1 VDERKQL
8 KGRVSLALAI
18 AMLLGTVSM
27 PASDAAQ
34 PARRGQA
41 TTPAAPP
48 PAALVTEHIRGNI
61 YMIGGAGGNITVQ
74 IGEEG
79 VLIVDAGFAQNA
91 EAVLAAVRKLS
102 DKKIDYIVN
111 THYHP
116 DHTGGNAVIAPT
128 GQYVGGV
135 GIGVAPRAAIWAHE
149 NVLTRV
155 STTTG
160 SGKEPL
166 VPPQGWP
173 IETYFTAS
181 QELFFNGEPIQ
192 MIHMPNAHTDGDS
205 VVFFRRSDVIATG
218 DLFNTTMYPYIDAAA
233 EGHINGVIGAL
244 NRIIDIA
251 IPDMNAEGGTM
262 VVSGHGRIGDEY
274 DLLVYRDALTIIRDR
289 IEDMVKKGMTLEQVQ
304 AAKPTLDYD
313 GVYGA
318 TSGFWTT
325 TQFVAAVYNNLKQS
339 PTAESN

>member
-1 VDERKQL
+1 METRMHMI
-8 KGRVSLALAI
+8 GRRGVALAVAVVLGAFSI
-18 AMLLGTVSM
+18 AADS
-27 PASDAAQ
+27 AQ
-34 PARRGQA
+34 PARGRQA
-41 TTPAAPP
+41 PAPAAAPP
-48 PAALVTEHIRGNI
+48 LKLVVEHVRGNI
-61 YMIGGAGGNITVQ
+61 YMIGGDGGNVTVQ
-74 IGEEG
+74 IGDEG
-79 VLIVDAGFAQNA
+79 VLIVDSGFAQNA
-91 EAVLAAVRKLS
+91 QALLAEIRKLS

-116 DHTGGNAVIAPT
+116 DHTGGNAIIAPT

-155 STTTG
+155 STTTD

-166 VPPQGWP
+166 IPPQGWP

-218 DLFNTTMYPYIDAAA
+218 DLFNTTMYPYIDTAA
-233 EGHINGVIGAL
+233 GGNINGYIDAL
-244 NRIIDIA
+244 NHIIDIA
-251 IPDMNAEGGTM
+251 IPDANEEGGTM
-262 VVSGHGRIGDEY
+262 IVSGHGRIGDEY
-274 DLLVYRDALTIIRDR
+274 DLLVYRDAITIIRDR

-304 AAKPTLDYD
+304 AARPTLDYD
-313 GVYGA
+313 GIYGA

-325 TQFVAAVYNNLKQS
+325 PQFVAVVYNNLKQS
-339 PTAESN
+339 PTAGAK

>member
-1 VDERKQL
+1 VKTNTTS
-8 KGRVSLALAI
+8 KGRSAVASAVVLALLAVG
-18 AMLLGTVSM
+18 AAAVQ
-27 PASDAAQ
+27 AAQ

-41 TTPAAPP
+41 APPAAPP
-48 PAALVTEHIRGNI
+48 PLELVTEHVRGNI
-61 YMIGGAGGNITVQ
+61 YMIGGNGGNVTVQ
-74 IGEEG
+74 IGNEG
-79 VLIVDAGFAQNA
+79 VLIVDSGFAQNA
-91 EAVLAAVRKLS
+91 QALLAEIRKLS
-102 DKKIDYIVN
+102 KEKIDYIVN

-166 VPPQGWP
+166 IPAQGWP
-173 IETYFTAS
+173 IETYFTAT
-181 QELFFNGEPIQ
+181 QELVFNGEPIQ

-205 VVFFRRSDVIATG
+205 VIFFRRADVIATG

-233 EGHINGVIGAL
+233 DGHINGYIDAL
-244 NRIIDIA
+244 NRIIDLA
-251 IPDMNAEGGTM
+251 IPAENEEGGTLI
-262 VVSGHGRIGDEY
+262 VSGHGRIADEY
-274 DLLVYRDALTIIRDR
+274 DLLVYRDAITIIRDR
-289 IEDMVKKGMTLEQVQ
+289 IADMISKGMTLEQVQ

-313 GVYGA
+313 GIYGA

-325 TQFVAAVYNNLKQS
+325 TQFVAAVYNNLKQ
-339 PTAESN
+339 AN

>member
-1 VDERKQL
+1 MQMTS
-8 KGRVSLALAI
+8 KGKTAVASAVLVLLAVGA
-18 AMLLGTVSM
+18 AAVQ
-27 PASDAAQ
+27 AAQ

-41 TTPAAPP
+41 PAPAAPP
-48 PAALVTEHIRGNI
+48 PLELVTEHVRGNI
-61 YMIGGAGGNITVQ
+61 YMIGGDGGNVTVQ
-74 IGEEG
+74 IGDEG
-79 VLIVDAGFAQNA
+79 VLIVDSGFAQNA
-91 EAVLAAVRKLS
+91 QALLAEIRKLS
-102 DKKIDYIVN
+102 KEKIDYIVN

-116 DHTGGNAVIAPT
+116 DHTGGNAIIAPT

-166 VPPQGWP
+166 IPPQGWP
-173 IETYFTAS
+173 IETYFTAT
-181 QELFFNGEPIQ
+181 QELVFNGEPIQ

-205 VVFFRRSDVIATG
+205 IVFFRRADVIATG

-233 EGHINGVIGAL
+233 DGNINGYIDAL

-251 IPDMNAEGGTM
+251 IPAENEEGGTLII
-262 VVSGHGRIGDEY
+262 SGHGRIADEY
-274 DLLVYRDALTIIRDR
+274 DLLVYRDAITIIRDR
-289 IEDMVKKGMTLEQVQ
+289 IADMISKGMTLEQVQ
-304 AAKPTLDYD
+304 AARPTLDYD
-313 GVYGA
+313 GIYGA

-325 TQFVAAVYNNLKQS
+325 TQFVAAVYNNLKQ
-339 PTAESN
+339 AN

>member
-1 VDERKQL
+1 MKIRMAMNG
-8 KGRVSLALAI
+8 KGAASAVVLTLLAVGA
-18 AMLLGTVSM
+18 AAVQ
-27 PASDAAQ
+27 AAQ

-41 TTPAAPP
+41 AAPAAPP
-48 PAALVTEHIRGNI
+48 PLELVTEHVRGNI
-61 YMIGGAGGNITVQ
+61 YMIGGNGGNVTVQ
-74 IGEEG
+74 IGNEG
-79 VLIVDAGFAQNA
+79 VLIVDSGFAQNA
-91 EAVLAAVRKLS
+91 QALLTEIRKLS
-102 DKKIDYIVN
+102 KEKIDYIVN

-116 DHTGGNAVIAPT
+116 DHTGGNAIIAPT

-135 GIGVAPRAAIWAHE
+135 GIGVAPRAAIWGHE

-166 VPPQGWP
+166 IPAEGWP

-181 QELFFNGEPIQ
+181 QELVFNGEPIQ

-205 VVFFRRSDVIATG
+205 VVFFRRADVIATG

-233 EGHINGVIGAL
+233 DGHINGYIDAL
-244 NRIIDIA
+244 NRIIDLA
-251 IPDMNAEGGTM
+251 IPAENEEGGTLII
-262 VVSGHGRIGDEY
+262 SGHGRIADEY
-274 DLLVYRDALTIIRDR
+274 DLLVYRDAITIIRDR
-289 IEDMVKKGMTLEQVQ
+289 IADMISRGMTLEQVQ

-325 TQFVAAVYNNLKQS
+325 TQFVAAVYNNLKQ
-339 PTAESN
+339 AN

>member
-1 VDERKQL
+1 MKMKLQL
-8 KGRVSLALAI
+8 NRNNGAALAI
-18 AMLLGTVSM
+18 AVLVATLSV
-27 PASDAAQ
+27 AAVQAAQ

-41 TTPAAPP
+41 AAPAAPP
-48 PAALVTEHIRGNI
+48 PPELVIEHLRGNL
-61 YMIGGAGGNITVQ
+61 YMIGGDGGNVTVQ
-74 IGEEG
+74 IGEQG
-79 VLIVDAGFAQNA
+79 VLIVDSGFAQNA
-91 EAVLAAVRKLS
+91 QALLAQIRKLS

-166 VPPQGWP
+166 VPAQGWP

-233 EGHINGVIGAL
+233 GGNINGYIDAL

-251 IPDMNAEGGTM
+251 IPDENEEGGTII
-262 VVSGHGRIGDEY
+262 VSGHGRIGDEY
-274 DLLVYRDALTIIRDR
+274 DLLVYRDAITIIRDR
-289 IEDMVKKGMTLEQVQ
+289 IADLIGKGMTVEQVQ

-313 GVYGA
+313 GIYGA

-325 TQFVAAVYNNLKQS
+325 TQFVAAVYSDLKQAK
-339 PTAESN
+339 AETK

>member
-1 VDERKQL
+1 MASAGV
-8 KGRVSLALAI
+8 LALLAVGV
-18 AMLLGTVSM
+18 AAVQ
-27 PASDAAQ
+27 AAQ

-41 TTPAAPP
+41 APPAAPP
-48 PAALVTEHIRGNI
+48 LELVTEHVRGNI
-61 YMIGGAGGNITVQ
+61 YMIGGDGGNVTVQ
-74 IGEEG
+74 IGDEG
-79 VLIVDAGFAQNA
+79 VLIVDSGFAQNA
-91 EAVLAAVRKLS
+91 QALLAEIRKLS
-102 DKKIDYIVN
+102 KEKIDYIVN

-116 DHTGGNAVIAPT
+116 DHTGGNAIIAPT

-166 VPPQGWP
+166 IPPQGWP
-173 IETYFTAS
+173 IETYFTAT
-181 QELFFNGEPIQ
+181 QELVFNGEPIQ

-205 VVFFRRSDVIATG
+205 VIFFRRADVIATG

-233 EGHINGVIGAL
+233 DGNINGYIDAL

-251 IPDMNAEGGTM
+251 IPAENEEGGTLII
-262 VVSGHGRIGDEY
+262 SGHGRIADEY
-274 DLLVYRDALTIIRDR
+274 DLLVYRDAITIIRDR
-289 IEDMVKKGMTLEQVQ
+289 IADMISKGMTLEQVQ
-304 AAKPTLDYD
+304 AARPTLDYD
-313 GVYGA
+313 GIYGA

-325 TQFVAAVYNNLKQS
+325 TQFVAAVYNNLKQ
-339 PTAESN
+339 AN